1 MVVATV
7 AVLMDVICKKLDSFG
22 VECSHFSN
30 KCHKYQTAASSSL
43 KSCGT
48 AGGCAPTGDLL
59 KLLQD
64 ELDNL
69 KTSDMKEVREV
80 GLNIINALAQPSTVI
95 RRDSAFG
102 HNYPDSV
109 IFTSTSS
116 EPVASAVASTKS
128 CRSSARHLLVLI
140 CACVLVLGLIYFLA
154 SPAFSVYQASTIA
167 IETTRSPLF
176 YQPLPLLI

>member
-80 GLNIINALAQPSTVI
+80 GLNIINALSQPSTVI

-102 HNYPDSV
+102 HEYPDSV
-109 IFTSTSS
+109 IFTSASS
-116 EPVASAVASTKS
+116 APVASAVACTQS
-128 CRSSARHLLVLI
+128 CSARHLLVLI

-154 SPAFSVYQASTIA
+154 SPAFSVHQASTIA